1 MRGTL
6 RKNQEITGK
15 VGLGST
21 TISGFSPH
29 APHARKEVSPKVG
42 NADNEQFMRS
52 KKIKVNDET
61 MRAFL
66 AEEMQRKKGP
76 KPFHE

>member
-1 MRGTL
+1 M
-6 RKNQEITGK
+6 
-15 VGLGST
+15 GLCST

-42 NADNEQFMRS
+42 NADNTQFMKS
-52 KKIKVNDET
+52 KKIKVNEET
-61 MRAFL
+61 MRAFMT
-66 AEEMQRKKGP
+66 EEMQRKKGP